1 MLVRA
6 KIAELEV
13 YLPERT
19 VANEVLENRIFTP
32 QGHLQPG
39 TLERLFGIR
48 QRHFAA
54 PEEQVS
60 DLAAKAA
67 KPIVEQVGQSNIDLL
82 IFAAACSDLIE
93 PATCNIVQHKLGLS
107 CPAFDLKNACNSFV
121 NAIMTASALIQTGQY
136 QRILIV
142 NGEKLSDA
150 IQYDLP
156 NEAALK
162 RHLAAYSLG
171 DAGSAALIT
180 ASSDESGIYFQKI
193 HSNGAHWELCTIPG
207 GGSMHPHD
215 IAKNY
220 LEGQTMTLKKVLAAE
235 LEVFFE
241 TCLQTSGWQKTEIRH
256 WFTHQVSADS
266 FHTIADVT
274 GLPLTACE
282 QVFAHCGNTAAA
294 AIPLSIRA
302 RLNRNELQKGD
313 KIAVIGLA
321 AGVSI
326 SVQFMIW

>member
-1 MLVRA
+1 MLLRA

-13 YLPERT
+13 YLPEMT
-19 VANEVLENRIFTP
+19 VANEVLEKRIHTP
-32 QGHLQPG
+32 QGSIQPG

-54 PEEQVS
+54 PDEQVS
-60 DLAAKAA
+60 DLAVKAA
-67 KPIVEQVGQSNIDLL
+67 QPIVNRVGQPNIDLL

-93 PATCNIVQHKLGLS
+93 PATCNIVQHKLGLT

-121 NAIMTASALIQTGQY
+121 NAIMTTSALIQAGQY
-136 QRILIV
+136 QSVLIV

-156 NEAALK
+156 DEAALK

-171 DAGSAALIT
+171 DAGAAALIT
-180 ASSDESGIYFQKI
+180 ASSDESGLYFQKM
-193 HSNGAHWELCTIPG
+193 HTNGAHWELCTIPG

-215 IAKNY
+215 GAKNY
-220 LEGQTMTLKKVLAAE
+220 LEGQTLTLKKVLAAE
-235 LEVFFE
+235 LDVFFE
-241 TCLQTSGWQKTEIRH
+241 KCLAESGWKRSEIKH
-256 WFTHQVSADS
+256 LFTHQVSADS
-266 FHTIADVT
+266 FKVIAEVT
-274 GLPLTACE
+274 GLPLESCE
-282 QVFAHCGNTAAA
+282 QVFEQFGNAAA
-294 AIPLSIRA
+294 ASIPLAIRA

-313 KIAVIGLA
+313 KIVLIGLA

-326 SVQFMIW
+326 SVQFMVW